1 MTRKTSTG
9 YWNCSKS
16 KYRSAAFRRVIWL
29 FVLLPAVLRG
39 QDPVPAD
46 TIRKVQNDTLGTTPV
61 TTKPKYNF
69 SRQLF
74 KGPRHPKTAA
84 YLGLMLPGAGQIYN
98 KDYWKVPIVWG
109 AYGGMGYL
117 IYFNTTQYRRH
128 RDALIMRLNNQPDEF
143 QHTIPNTSALRNF
156 RDAYRKDMEL
166 AYIGM
171 VFVHLLSA
179 TEAFVAAHL
188 KTFDVDEN
196 IGLRI
201 GFVHDIDGVAYTHR
215 QLPPVGLR
223 FTWALR

>member
-16 KYRSAAFRRVIWL
+16 KDICTAFRRVVWL
-29 FVLLPAVLRG
+29 FVFLPVVLRG
-39 QDPVPAD
+39 QDPVPTD
-46 TIRKVQNDTLGTTPV
+46 TIKPVQIDTATADV
-61 TTKPKYNF
+61 AAKQKYNF

-74 KGPRHPKTAA
+74 NGPRHPKTAA

-98 KDYWKVPIVWG
+98 KDYWKVPIVLG

-128 RDALIMRLNNQPDEF
+128 RDALILRLRNQPDEF

-201 GFVHDIDGVAYTHR
+201 GFVTDPSGLVYTQR
-215 QLPPVGLR
+215 QIPPVGLR
-223 FTWALR
+223 FTWTLR